1 MKNELNKIDWL
12 KYMRFRPG
20 VTDSDAVY
28 KRLWARIEENASPD
42 RREIKATTR
51 KMSWLYK
58 VAAVMLL
65 LLGLSGLYYLTQDY
79 SKEELLTLQSGS
91 KSIQTVELSDGTIVK
106 IGPNSKFT
114 YPKQFKKNVRTVK
127 VDGQCFF
134 DVKKDTQKPFIV
146 HTENMDVTVLGTQF
160 EVFSYG
166 QENKVEVILLSG
178 KVEVE
183 TSTYLTED
191 NKTINLYPN
200 QKMVLDK
207 KDGSMHIEQID
218 AARYLAWQES
228 GILSFENE
236 SLSVIIPRIEQWF
249 GCKIIF
255 PEVSSDSLRVTI
267 KIKTETLEEALK
279 ILSLTTKYKYIQKA
293 DIYEFY

>member
-114 YPKQFKKNVRTVK
+114 YPKQFKKNVRTVE

-146 HTENMDVTVLGTQF
+146 YTENMDVTVLGTQF

-166 QENKVEVILLSG
+166 QENKVEVTLLSG

-293 DIYEFY
+293 DTYEFY

>member
-114 YPKQFKKNVRTVK
+114 YPKQFKKNVRTVE

-166 QENKVEVILLSG
+166 QENKVEVTLLSG

-191 NKTINLYPN
+191 TKTINLYPN

-293 DIYEFY
+293 DTYEFY